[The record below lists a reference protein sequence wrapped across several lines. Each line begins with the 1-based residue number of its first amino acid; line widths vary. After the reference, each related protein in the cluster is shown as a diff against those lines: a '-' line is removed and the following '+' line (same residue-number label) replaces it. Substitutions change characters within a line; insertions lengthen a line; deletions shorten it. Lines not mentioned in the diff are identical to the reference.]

1 MVSNG
6 FDTLEDSLSLLW
18 SIVTFLG
25 KAFPLLLLRHLLD
38 ASLIFVARMVRS
50 PTRVPASRKRERV
63 DTPLTLKG
71 LTQKRHT
78 IFCNIP
84 GSYAVLLFTAL
95 DLASVT
101 SHIQNWVF
109 FLLWLHPFILSGVIS
124 PLISSVLGTY

>member
-1 MVSNG
+1 MVSNV

-38 ASLIFVARMVRS
+38 ASLIFVTRMVRS

-78 IFCNIP
+78 IFW
-84 GSYAVLLFTAL
+84 L
-95 DLASVT
+95 T
-101 SHIQNWVF
+101 SHWQNLVM
-109 FLLWLHPFILSGVIS
+109 WLHHMATPYCEGSWTFWKVTCPDKIRGSL
-124 PLISSVLGTY
+124 